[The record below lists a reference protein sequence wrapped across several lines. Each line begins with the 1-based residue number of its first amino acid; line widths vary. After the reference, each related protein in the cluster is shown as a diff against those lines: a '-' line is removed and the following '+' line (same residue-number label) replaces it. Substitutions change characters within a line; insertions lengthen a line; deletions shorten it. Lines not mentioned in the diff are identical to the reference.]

1 MTEDLGGDPPE
12 YTEEELRLIDGL
24 AELARFL
31 QQDILCRKYLGSK
44 NPEHRQSVAYT
55 KTIVNEYIE
64 DITAPIIEDIRRQ
77 ADLSRAEIRALSEEF
92 RQIALPE
99 LRKSHEIMIQRLDIV
114 LRQEKEALLERLKEE
129 ARRLA
134 EEYRRT
140 GIEPA
145 PEQKPAFMTEPL
157 RWFHAI
163 SRRPLTE
170 GKKDLAAIAGDMEEA
185 DKGLQTRTGEKAD
198 RIAETKQRA
207 LAIFGQ
213 FFPS

>member
-12 YTEEELRLIDGL
+12 YTEEELRLIEGL
-24 AELARFL
+24 ADLTSFL
-31 QQDILCRKYLGSK
+31 QQNILYRSYMGSK
-44 NPEHRQSVAYT
+44 NPSDQQSVAYA

-64 DITAPIIEDIRRQ
+64 DITAPIMEDIRRQ

-99 LRKSHEIMIQRLDIV
+99 LRKSHEIMFQRLEIV

-129 ARRLA
+129 GKRLA

-145 PEQKPAFMTEPL
+145 PEQKPAFGIDL
-157 RWFHAI
+157 SRWFYTVTRQSI
-163 SRRPLTE
+163 KE
-170 GKKDLAAIAGDMEEA
+170 GKRDLAAISGDMEEA
-185 DKGLQTRTGEKAD
+185 DKRLQAAASEKAN
-198 RIAETKQRA
+198 RIAATRQRA
-207 LAIFGQ
+207 LIIFAK